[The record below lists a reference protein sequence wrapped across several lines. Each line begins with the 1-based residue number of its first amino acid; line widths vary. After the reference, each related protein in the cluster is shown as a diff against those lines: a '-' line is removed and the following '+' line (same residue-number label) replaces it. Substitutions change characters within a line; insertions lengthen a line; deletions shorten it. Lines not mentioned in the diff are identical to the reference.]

1 MIFKERIIEALKQ
14 TKLKQKEIAE
24 RCGIHPSCITQY
36 KNGESEPTLETLFNL
51 CRVLDITSDYLLGLT
66 DS

>member
-66 DS
+66 DI

>member
-1 MIFKERIIEALKQ
+1 MIFRERIIEALKQ
-14 TKLKQKEIAE
+14 SKLKQKEIAE

-51 CRVLDITSDYLLGLT
+51 CRVLDVTSDYLLGLT
-66 DS
+66 EI